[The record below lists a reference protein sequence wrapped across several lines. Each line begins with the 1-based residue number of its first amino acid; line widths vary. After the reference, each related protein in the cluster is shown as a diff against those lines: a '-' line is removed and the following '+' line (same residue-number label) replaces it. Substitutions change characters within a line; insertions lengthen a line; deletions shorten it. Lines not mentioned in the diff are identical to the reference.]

1 MQAAVLFEILMKQKH
16 ILFFLLATTIF
27 SACIKED
34 ELKLNTNPN
43 TNIFLEKIDRAGENR
58 LNTNVTMHWSA
69 DDQDGYVVGY
79 EVSLDNITW
88 SFTTKQDSVFRF
100 SILNGDTTDINL
112 YVRAIDNDGNKDLTP
127 AYLKIPIKNTIP
139 TVAFDDN
146 LIKCDSVYS
155 VFSLL
160 FSAND
165 LDGNETIDSIYLK
178 INNGNWF
185 ALSKQSTFV
194 TFVPNNPTL
203 AGNDQAKVYLGYD
216 AIKLNKQING
226 LLVDG
231 SNQVFLKARDFSGA
245 ESAIDTLSP
254 FFLRRKTSDLLVLD
268 AYNIATIPNADVVY
282 KEVLQSVYGA
292 VDYYDFF
299 RQNKAYF
306 PSIWKPTFSLFL
318 NLYDKVFW
326 YSDNIAS
333 NNNAMLLESGASAI
347 QNYLN
352 ADGKLFVCSDFAN
365 NAYPLAFSKTSP
377 VFQFSPAD
385 SFQTFFAANQK
396 ASIPKDSLMVP
407 NSAAGNGYP
416 TLLASSFADAVDP
429 FFEKSNATVI
439 YTANTKRNA
448 GLTNTK
454 VVMAKTQNANGKT
467 NQVFCSID
475 LFKMQG
481 DANANGQQDE
491 LKQLFQKIFLDEFN
505 W

>member
-1 MQAAVLFEILMKQKH
+1 MKSTR
-16 ILFFLLATTIF
+16 ILFFLLLTLGL

-43 TNIFLEKIDRAGENR
+43 TSIFLDKIDRFGENR

-69 DDQDGYVVGY
+69 DDQDGYVKGY
-79 EVSLDNITW
+79 EISLDNNTW
-88 SFTTKQDSVFRF
+88 SFTTSQDSTFRF
-100 SILNGDTTDINL
+100 SISNGDTTDINL
-112 YVRAIDNDGNKDLTP
+112 YVRAIDNDGNKDLSP

-139 TVAFDDN
+139 TISFDDN
-146 LIKCDSVYS
+146 LIKGDSVYT

-160 FSAND
+160 WNAND

-178 INNGNWF
+178 INNGDWF
-185 ALSKQSTFV
+185 SFSKKTNFV
-194 TFVPNNPTL
+194 TLVPNNPGLTG
-203 AGNDQAKVYLGYD
+203 ADQAKVYLGYD
-216 AIKLNKQING
+216 AIKINKQING
-226 LLVDG
+226 LYIDG
-231 SNQVFLKARDFSGA
+231 INHIYIKARDFSGA
-245 ESAIDTLSP
+245 ESTIDTLKS

-268 AYNIATIPNADVVY
+268 AYNIATTPSADVVY

-292 VDYYDFF
+292 VDFYDFF

-377 VFQFSPAD
+377 IFQFSPAD

-396 ASIPKDSLMVP
+396 ASIPKDSFLVP
-407 NSAAGNGYP
+407 NTLAGSGYP
-416 TLLASSFADAVDP
+416 VLQASSFADAVDP

-439 YTANTKRNA
+439 YSANIKRNS
-448 GLTNTK
+448 GVTNTK

-481 DANANGQQDE
+481 DADVNGQQDE
-491 LKQLFQKIFLDEFN
+491 LKKLFQKIFLDEFN